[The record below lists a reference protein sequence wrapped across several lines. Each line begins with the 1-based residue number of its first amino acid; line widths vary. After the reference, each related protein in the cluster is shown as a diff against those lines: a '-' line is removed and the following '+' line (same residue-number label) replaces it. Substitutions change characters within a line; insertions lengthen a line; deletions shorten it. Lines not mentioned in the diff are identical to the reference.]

1 MDRIKKIVRLIGFT
15 IILII
20 ASVGLGIAPALG
32 QRKEEQLNRDVNI
45 EMVDEREENEDELGL
60 KE

>member
-1 MDRIKKIVRLIGFT
+1 MDRIKKIIRLIGFV

-32 QRKEEQLNRDVNI
+32 QRKEERLNREVNI
-45 EMVDEREENEDELGL
+45 EMVDEKEESQDES
-60 KE
+60 EVIE